1 MALNPHF
8 LQGSQGEQRLVQ
20 DLINE
25 HLKIYG
31 VEVTYIPRKFVRQQ
45 TIIREVQSSVFDDN
59 FLLEAYVNTFDGY
72 GGQGDIM
79 TKFGVSLRDELTV
92 TISKERF
99 EDFISPFLASDDD
112 YTLSSRPR
120 EGDIIFF
127 QFPLRNLELVYN
139 LNFHKNHIFSH
150 HK

>member
-72 GGQGDIM
+72 GGQCL
-79 TKFGVSLRDELTV
+79 SLIH
-92 TISKERF
+92 ISE
-99 EDFISPFLASDDD
+99 P
-112 YTLSSRPR
+112 TRP
-120 EGDIIFF
+120 
-127 QFPLRNLELVYN
+127 Y
-139 LNFHKNHIFSH
+139 
-150 HK
+150 